1 MSQWQDHIAQLK
13 ELLQTL
19 TQDLTPYWDK
29 ASLQEKQSQLQSIEK
44 TINQLQK
51 SNTPVPDELRQL
63 KFKLLKEL
71 DAFTEA
77 EAIKTEVQELVAPF
91 IPSGKKQSSKEKKS
105 KRIVK
110 RPRKYEEQTVEIKD
124 LIEAGLIPDGA
135 TLIRQY
141 KGLFFKALITPERKI
156 KLLDHENKELFDTPS
171 GAAVAASGKS
181 QNGWSWWKV
190 ETSGVELIVYRKNYL
205 KQQYEAKGRR

>member
-1 MSQWQDHIAQLK
+1 MSQWQDHIAQFK

-19 TQDLTPYWDK
+19 KQDLTPYWDK
-29 ASLQEKQSQLQSIEK
+29 VSLKEKEAQLQSIEK
-44 TINQLQK
+44 TITNMQK
-51 SNTPVPDELRQL
+51 SNTSIPDELREL

-71 DAFTEA
+71 DAFSEA
-77 EAIKTEVQELVAPF
+77 ESIKEEIQGLVAPF
-91 IPSGKKQSSKEKKS
+91 LPSGKKQSSKEKKS

-124 LIEAGLIPDGA
+124 LIEVGLLADDA
-135 TLIRQY
+135 VLTRLY
-141 KGLFFKALITPERKI
+141 KGAIYKAEITPERKI
-156 KLLDHENKELFDTPS
+156 KLLDHEKKELFDTPS

-190 ETSGVELIVYRKNYL
+190 ETSGVELIEYRKNYL
-205 KQQYEAKGRR
+205 KQQYEAQGRR